1 MWWFGPE
8 VLVTDDDHAGGKV
21 SANSDHKENAES
33 QILFF
38 VLQEIAE
45 SQIFYVHPEND
56 ESQIFF
62 VNQENAEGQILLFV
76 LQEYAEI
83 QLLLASRKMLKV
95 KYCLC
100 LLEKC

>member
-1 MWWFGPE
+1 MLTMTTQVARFPQTPTTRKM
-8 VLVTDDDHAGGKV
+8 LKV
-21 SANSDHKENAES
+21 KYC
-33 QILFF
+33 FF